1 MKLNEL
7 TIEEY
12 SSLLAS
18 KKSTPGGGSALALV
32 LEIACDLGIMVANFT
47 IDKTGYESY
56 KTEVENIKEQ
66 LINAKKTANRLIN
79 EDADAYMLVMQA
91 YKSKN
96 KEEINK
102 ASLFA
107 CEVPYQLFM
116 TSKDVE
122 MLCYRLYEIGNKNL
136 ISDAKIGYT
145 LCQSVYPG
153 CLDNIRCNID
163 GIINHK
169 DKVKYLEVLE

>member
-47 IDKTGYESY
+47 IDKKGYEMY
-56 KTEVENIKEQ
+56 KDEIENIKEK
-66 LINAKKTANRLIN
+66 LINAKIIANRLIN
-79 EDADAYMLVMQA
+79 EDAEAYMLVMQA

-96 KEEINK
+96 KEDIHK

-107 CEVPYQLFM
+107 CEVPYQLYM
-116 TSKDVE
+116 TSKEVE
-122 MLCYRLYEIGNKNL
+122 KLCCRLYEIGNKNL

-153 CLDNIRCNID
+153 CIDNIKCNID
-163 GIINHK
+163 GIINSN
-169 DKVKYLEVLE
+169 DKVKYLEVLK